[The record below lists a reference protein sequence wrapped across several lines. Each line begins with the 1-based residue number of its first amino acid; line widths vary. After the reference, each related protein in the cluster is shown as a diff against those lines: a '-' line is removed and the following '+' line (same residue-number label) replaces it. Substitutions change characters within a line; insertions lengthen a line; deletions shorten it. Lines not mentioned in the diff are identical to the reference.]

1 MAKKDLHNQ
10 ISPVVALNIQ
20 AITTDTTTVGNEID
34 MQGFESITFIPVTGT
49 ITDGDYTIAIT
60 ECDTTGGSFTAVA
73 DSDLLGT
80 EANASFTDNTDDNK
94 LGKVSYKGT
103 KRYVKASIVST
114 STSSGGTLGVVAV
127 KGNPFIAP
135 VAYTAP

>member
-10 ISPVVALNIQ
+10 IAPVVALNIQ

-34 MQGFESITFIPVTGT
+34 TQGFESITFIPVTGT

-60 ECDTTGGSFTAVA
+60 ECDTSGGSFTAVS
-73 DSDLLGT
+73 DDDLLGT

-94 LGKVSYKGT
+94 LGKVSYVGI

-114 STSSGGTLGVVAV
+114 STSSGGTIGVIAI
-127 KGNPFIAP
+127 KGNPHVAP
-135 VAYTAP
+135 VSYTAP